1 MIKESQ
7 HNILVIVN
15 THIVSGKFYLE
26 KIIHVKNK
34 KLIRKQKSS
43 KTEKTIL
50 LFRETGGTIIFK

>member
-15 THIVSGKFYLE
+15 THIVFGKFYLE

-34 KLIRKQKSS
+34 KNNK
-43 KTEKTIL
+43 
-50 LFRETGGTIIFK
+50 ETKIK